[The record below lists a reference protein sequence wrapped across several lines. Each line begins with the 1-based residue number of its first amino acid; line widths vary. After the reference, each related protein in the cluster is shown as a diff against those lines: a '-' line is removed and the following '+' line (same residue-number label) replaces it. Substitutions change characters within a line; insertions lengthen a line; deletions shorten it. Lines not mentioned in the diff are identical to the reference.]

1 MSDLNL
7 SAVPGLSITA
17 QLFLA
22 GAAYGDSINV
32 PEIGVTG
39 EYAVDVPPGAE
50 AGEYL
55 VVFYSSGQ
63 KIGAGSLLW
72 NGTAEI
78 SRTAWDAWN
87 GLDIEP
93 GFSPLETLKLI
104 AAILAGKAQIVGDTV
119 TFRNLGDTKDRVIST
134 ATTTGGRTS
143 VDYDVS

>member
-7 SAVPGLSITA
+7 SAISGLNVTA

-22 GAAYGDSINV
+22 GTPSGLPVVV
-32 PEIGVTG
+32 PEIGTTG
-39 EYAVDVPPGAE
+39 EYAADVPPGTP

-55 VVFYSSGQ
+55 IVFYDSGQ

-78 SRTAWDAWN
+78 SRTAFDTWQ

-93 GFSPLETLKLI
+93 GFNPLETLRI
-104 AAILAGKAQIVGDTV
+104 ISAILAGKARIVGDTI
-119 TFRNLGDTKDRVIST
+119 TFRDMADSVDRVTST
-134 ATTTGGRTS
+134 ATAAGGRET